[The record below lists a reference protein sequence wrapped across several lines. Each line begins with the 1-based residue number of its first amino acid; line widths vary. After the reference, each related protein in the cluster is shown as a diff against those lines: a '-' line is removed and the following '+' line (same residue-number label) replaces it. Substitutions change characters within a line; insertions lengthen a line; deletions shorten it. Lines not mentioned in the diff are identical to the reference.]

1 VIQLLAPCPPPEP
14 FALQKHRAHITFES
28 SMALATPCTSPE
40 FENGPAKPR
49 LVSLRE
55 QVMEHWE
62 RETRARVEGADELRR
77 SALVP
82 SMSMLFDE
90 VAASVAIEA
99 PANMPRVETV
109 AAAHGVERARQ
120 TSFSP
125 VEIAHEF
132 QIFRQA
138 IFTVAEGP
146 IEFNAR
152 QWRRV
157 DGAIDDAMRAALRAF
172 SSVQEQARRKVAAT
186 LAHDMR
192 TPLAVI
198 ANGAQLLGISL
209 DSDKAKTI
217 AGKIENNAT
226 RMHEMISEL
235 LNALTFQGDA
245 ALVLKPSQFDALDL
259 LREVR
264 DQYVEEGGGQV
275 AFEAGGDSTIGCWC
289 RDALRRLLENLV
301 NNALK
306 YGDGA
311 SVKMAVREN
320 RNRLI
325 ISVNNSG
332 AAIPKEQ
339 RERIFDYLRRDNNVS
354 AVPGWGIG
362 LQFVKAV
369 AEAHGGDVSV
379 DSSPGRGT
387 TFFVQLPLDCRPHI
401 EEDSMGAPPI

>member
-1 VIQLLAPCPPPEP
+1 
-14 FALQKHRAHITFES
+14 
-28 SMALATPCTSPE
+28 MALATHHTSAE
-40 FENGPAKPR
+40 FEKEPAKTR

-99 PANMPRVETV
+99 PDGMPRSETV

-132 QIFRQA
+132 QIFREA
-138 IFTVAEGP
+138 VFIAAEGP
-146 IEFNAR
+146 LQFNAG

-157 DGAIDDAMRAALRAF
+157 DSAIDDAMRAALRAF

-198 ANGAQLLGISL
+198 ANGAQLIGISQN
-209 DSDKAKTI
+209 SDRAKTL
-217 AGKIENNAT
+217 AGKIENNAA
-226 RMHEMISEL
+226 RLNEMINEL

-264 DQYVEEGGGQV
+264 DQYVEEGGGHV
-275 AFEAGGDSTIGCWC
+275 VFEASGDSTSGWWC

-306 YGDGA
+306 YGDGVI
-311 SVKMAVREN
+311 VKMAVREN
-320 RNRLI
+320 RNRLVM
-325 ISVNNSG
+325 SVNNSG
-332 AAIPKEQ
+332 AAIAEEQ

-369 AEAHGGDVSV
+369 AQAHGGDVSV
-379 DSSPGRGT
+379 DSSADRGT
-387 TFFVQLPLDCRPHI
+387 TFFVQLPLDCRPHV
-401 EEDSMGAPPI
+401 EGALKNAPVI